1 MYSIF
6 QQAHIVSLL
15 PVSLT
20 LYSGQRIERK
30 FYTFLYFATSTPL
43 LVIGVVKIRPSGEVA
58 GCQHGAVPS
67 VSACRALLLQMRL
80 YAHSRQDSFYD
91 VALIFW
97 GQCPW
102 GCAPTEFCDSL
113 PVISSCNVTSV
124 CKTEVAGSWSSTT
137 D

>member
-30 FYTFLYFATSTPL
+30 FYTFLDFATSTPL
-43 LVIGVVKIRPSGEVA
+43 SLFSKLFLVIGVVKIRPSGEVA

-67 VSACRALLLQMRL
+67 VSACRALLLQMR
-80 YAHSRQDSFYD
+80 HSRQDS
-91 VALIFW
+91 
-97 GQCPW
+97 
-102 GCAPTEFCDSL
+102 
-113 PVISSCNVTSV
+113 
-124 CKTEVAGSWSSTT
+124 STM
-137 D
+137 